1 MRRRNATSDRK
12 QAGLSYR
19 GHQSP
24 KPGARRATVASEAC
38 QPTPG
43 IGEVANAVSTLR
55 RTLKALGT
63 RTGASV
69 NGRWPRRDSSAPGP
83 VTTDRYQ
90 EHGRALASVGV
101 AKHREVLLSVG
112 FSTRST
118 KKLHVQPLRKTWLAC
133 QGTRRRPA
141 EWPAWAAHPQPLTA
155 RWLPSAA
162 PSILISPSAHYRR
175 LRRPRNGVARL
186 G

>member
-24 KPGARRATVASEAC
+24 KPGAHLSTVASEAC

-101 AKHREVLLSVG
+101 AKHREILLSVG

-118 KKLHVQPLRKTWLAC
+118 KEIARSTQPPRKTWLAC

-141 EWPAWAAHPQPLTA
+141 KWAKWPAWAAHPQSLTA
-155 RWLPSAA
+155 RWPPSAA
-162 PSILISPSAHYRR
+162 RR
-175 LRRPRNGVARL
+175 S
-186 G
+186 